1 MGDFRTE
8 PFNAVAFTVDLT
20 ALLLAFVICVLLKSR
35 RAPEGPCGR
44 FGG

>member
-20 ALLLAFVICVLLKSR
+20 ALLLAFVIVFS
-35 RAPEGPCGR
+35 
-44 FGG
+44 